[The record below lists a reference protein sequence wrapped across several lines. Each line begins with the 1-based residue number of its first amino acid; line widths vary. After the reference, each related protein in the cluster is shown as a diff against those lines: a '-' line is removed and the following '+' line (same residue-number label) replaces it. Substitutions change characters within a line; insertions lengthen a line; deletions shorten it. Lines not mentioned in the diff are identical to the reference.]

1 MQDYG
6 LLRHFIPRNNTAV
19 RFRHYKALYRGLQ
32 GNSIYAWRESIYAA
46 TDFIP
51 SFCAASSDLDTNS
64 QLI

>member
-32 GNSIYAWRESIYAA
+32 GDSVFMRGENPYMQQQILSHLFALPLVI
-46 TDFIP
+46 
-51 SFCAASSDLDTNS
+51 
-64 QLI
+64 